1 MLKVVTSNNSSI
13 FRQMGSPAFQRV
25 GVEHF
30 LARDGIEAMDLVRV
44 HRPDMVILDTEMVG
58 RSGYEVC
65 RAIKDDEDLAR
76 IRVVLVVDR
85 GIDSGM
91 IKKLSW
97 SRCDEVLVTPAPGEE
112 LFHKV
117 ARLLGLPSRRSRRLN
132 VEMRV
137 GLASGATMISGV
149 VLDISPDGARLEL
162 ERSTKGAKTFKL
174 RISSGESQV
183 PLVVDARQIWE
194 EVDKDRRVT
203 CGVQFVNV
211 ASAGRAILEDWS
223 LWDIA
228 VLDDVTQVFLQG
240 EFREHTNFGRLSQA
254 LKGPV
259 EFDLSRV
266 KYLNSAGV
274 RKWVDFLRA
283 LDNLVDYSFVRCSVA
298 FVMQAAMVPEVLG
311 SGRVESF
318 KVPYAC
324 DTCDLEQE
332 RLLQT
337 SALVVEGVWPPDV
350 PSFVC
355 PRCGSDLL
363 FDDLPA
369 RFFAFL
375 EQDSR
380 FPDAG

>member
-13 FRQMGSPAFQRV
+13 FRQMASPAFQRV

-30 LARDGIEAMDLVRV
+30 LARDGIEAMELVRR
-44 HRPDMVILDTEMVG
+44 HRPDMVILDTELAG

-91 IKKLSW
+91 IKNLSW

-117 ARLLGLPSRRSRRLN
+117 ARLLGLPSRQSRRLD
-132 VEMRV
+132 VEMRAV
-137 GLASGATMISGV
+137 LASGATVISGV
-149 VLDISPDGARLEL
+149 VLDLSPEGARLEL
-162 ERSTKGAKTFKL
+162 ERSTKGAKTLKM
-174 RISSGESQV
+174 RISSGDRQG
-183 PLVVDARQIWE
+183 PLVVDARPIWE
-194 EVDKDRRVT
+194 DVDKDRRVT
-203 CGVQFVNV
+203 CGVQFIDVPAPV
-211 ASAGRAILEDWS
+211 RAVLEDWA

-228 VLDDVTQVFLQG
+228 KLDDVTQVFLQG
-240 EFREHTNFGRLSQA
+240 EFREHTDFGRLA
-254 LKGPV
+254 EKLTGRV

-274 RKWVDFLRA
+274 RKWVDFLRS
-283 LDNLVDYSFVRCSVA
+283 LDDHVDYSFVRCSVA

-311 SGRVESF
+311 GGRVESF
-318 KVPYAC
+318 NVPYAC

-355 PRCGSDLL
+355 PRCGADLL
-363 FDDLPA
+363 FDDLPG

-375 EQDSR
+375 EQDGR
-380 FPDAG
+380 FGGVG